1 MSHFWRQSDGVS
13 LDQANL
19 IGRFVPDSQKSSFV
33 RVWTEFWNIIFRLG
47 NEVKCSHAFSK
58 YFITMDASLKVIMK
72 FKLNTMLI
80 CTNSFIFTTLEAT
93 NNFEFHVQTEVE
105 LNQQM

>member
-1 MSHFWRQSDGVS
+1 
-13 LDQANL
+13 
-19 IGRFVPDSQKSSFV
+19 
-33 RVWTEFWNIIFRLG
+33 
-47 NEVKCSHAFSK
+47 
-58 YFITMDASLKVIMK
+58 MDASLKVIMK